1 MKLYKSIEDFYL
13 SHFYL
18 VIPLAIILLSYVGGF
33 AVYYITIKGMTLFN
47 FFQMFLSVAG
57 AMLYL
62 TSILGQMARKT
73 SFIFFFYGL
82 LLEIILLA
90 YNLLY

>member
-18 VIPLAIILLSYVGGF
+18 VIPLAIILLSCVGGF
-33 AVYYITIKGMTLFN
+33 AVYYITIKGMTLFI

>member
-18 VIPLAIILLSYVGGF
+18 VIPLAIILLSFVGGF
-33 AVYYITIKGMTLFN
+33 AVYYITIKGMPLFN

>member
-18 VIPLAIILLSYVGGF
+18 VIPLAIILLSCVGGF
-33 AVYYITIKGMTLFN
+33 AVYYITIKGMILFN

-57 AMLYL
+57 AMRYL
-62 TSILGQMARKT
+62 TSILGQVARKT

>member
-18 VIPLAIILLSYVGGF
+18 VIPFAIILLSCVGGF

>member
-18 VIPLAIILLSYVGGF
+18 VIPLAIILLSCVGGF

-47 FFQMFLSVAG
+47 FIQMFLSVAG
-57 AMLYL
+57 TMLYL

>member
-18 VIPLAIILLSYVGGF
+18 VIPLAIILLSCVGGF

-47 FFQMFLSVAG
+47 FIQMFLSVAG